1 MYGMYTMII
10 YNLITNTMNVISER
24 LYVKFRDFKELY
36 LFNKSLS
43 NLAVLL
49 CKTTFSNSLMIHKE
63 NTKKINV

>member
-10 YNLITNTMNVISER
+10 YNLIINTMNVISER

-49 CKTTFSNSLMIHKE
+49 I
-63 NTKKINV
+63 

>member
-24 LYVKFRDFKELY
+24 LYVKFRDLKELY

-49 CKTTFSNSLMIHKE
+49 I
-63 NTKKINV
+63 